1 MAFAKSSGVI
11 TMNYSYEIKDEE
23 VIEFM
28 NDRYNYGWSLSALK
42 ISIIPF
48 ADYDSKSFHR
58 TKQCMKTKHPELNR
72 TDTLMTSL

>member
-11 TMNYSYEIKDEE
+11 TMNYNYEIKDEE
-23 VIEFM
+23 VIEFL

-58 TKQCMKTKHPELNR
+58 TKQWLKTTHPELI
-72 TDTLMTSL
+72 L